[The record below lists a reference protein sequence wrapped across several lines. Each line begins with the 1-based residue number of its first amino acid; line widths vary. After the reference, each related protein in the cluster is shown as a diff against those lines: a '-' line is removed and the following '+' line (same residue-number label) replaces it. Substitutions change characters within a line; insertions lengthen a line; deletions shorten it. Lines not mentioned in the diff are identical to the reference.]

1 MERAMATSELV
12 TVTVSFSGWL
22 SAYFEADTLAIP
34 TTPHLADAL
43 PDVMERVMHQARRP
57 IPQGGMHIFV
67 NGVLAQKLMKEN
79 YQLSDGDEFTFVP
92 VVAGGIA

>member
-1 MERAMATSELV
+1 MATSEQV
-12 TVTVSFSGWL
+12 TITVSFSGWL

-34 TTPHLADAL
+34 TTPRLADAL
-43 PDVMERVMHQARRP
+43 TDVMDHVMHQARRP

-67 NGVLAQKLMKEN
+67 NGVPAQKLMKED
-79 YQLSDGDEFTFVP
+79 YRLSDGDEFTFVP